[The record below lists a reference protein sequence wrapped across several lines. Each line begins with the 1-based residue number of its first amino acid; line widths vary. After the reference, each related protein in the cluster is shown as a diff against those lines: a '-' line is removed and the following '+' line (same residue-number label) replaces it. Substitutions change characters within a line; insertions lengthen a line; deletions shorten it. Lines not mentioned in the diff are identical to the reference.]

1 MPKGGAVFKQII
13 LVLVL
18 LLAFSSQGWTFDHQ
32 HSRWDRL
39 LKQHVSW
46 DVKGVASRVDYAAIQ
61 KQPAEFNA
69 YLKRLSAVAEAEYQ
83 GWSKPQQLAFLINAY
98 NAFTIKLILTAYPDL
113 VSIKDL
119 GSFFSSPWKK
129 EFFVLLGKQRSLDEL
144 EHGLIRQPGVFNEPR
159 IHVALVCASVG
170 CPALRN
176 EAFVADR
183 LDGQLEDSLRRFLAD
198 RSRNRYNP
206 QTEKLEVSKIFDWYG
221 KDFIGFR
228 GHPTVASFLGE
239 YAELLGDGKTA
250 QTRIKAGDI
259 PLEFLDYDW
268 SLNGRGK

>member
-32 HSRWDRL
+32 HSSWDRL

-46 DVKGVASRVDYAAIQ
+46 DAKGVASRVDYAAIQ

-183 LDGQLEDSLRRFLAD
+183 LDEQLEDSLRRFLAD
-198 RSRNRYNP
+198 RSRNRYN
-206 QTEKLEVSKIFDWYG
+206 QRTDKLEVSKIFDWYG

-228 GHPTVASFLGE
+228 GHPTLASFLGD
-239 YAELLGDGKTA
+239 YAELLADGKTA
-250 QTRIKAGDI
+250 QARIKAGEA

-268 SLNGRGK
+268 GLNDRGK